1 MKRLFATLIA
11 SILVW
16 ACSDNESKTAGA
28 TSETTNGFAFR
39 VVDAERA
46 PLAMARVSLYS
57 AADMVKLDSAVADSD
72 GIAHMDLPK
81 EDCYLEGI
89 VGKDSALMAFEPLDT
104 AAAEISLMPAAT
116 VILNY
121 NALDSASWSGL
132 DLFLL
137 NTPYSAKCFD
147 DGNLG
152 ECVFAHVPAG
162 EFEVVEEKSVGEP
175 VGGLVVHAS
184 AGDTSVVVRPRQDS
198 TERDSDN
205 RDSVGRD
212 TSSQDT
218 AARDTTAQDTT
229 IQDTAARDTSAA
241 FVFEDFDDGDSL
253 NNFAKSHPNYGWY
266 VSEIGDAVFTKPSS
280 ITEFGQILDSSEE
293 RGKYL
298 SVKFDV
304 GDSGMVLIGSHI
316 GEDTAYFDMSSLTA
330 IRVTLRGDGDV
341 SFALEHFE
349 EVEENHFNKAL
360 WTTKAT
366 GEWTEVEFLPGEEIV
381 MPEAYQV
388 KWDAVSKEIALF
400 SIFMS
405 SGTFLEVDKIEFVG
419 VNLK

>member
-1 MKRLFATLIA
+1 MKRLLATLIA
-11 SILVW
+11 SVFVW

-57 AADMVKLDSAVADSD
+57 ATDMVKLDSAVTDSD

-89 VGKDSALMAFEPLDT
+89 AGKDSALMAFVPLDT

-162 EFEVVEEKSVGEP
+162 EFEVVEEKSVGERLKDARIAAEKDNP
-175 VGGLVVHAS
+175 KLNI
-184 AGDTSVVVRPRQDS
+184 PR
-198 TERDSDN
+198 N
-205 RDSVGRD
+205 
-212 TSSQDT
+212 
-218 AARDTTAQDTT
+218 
-229 IQDTAARDTSAA
+229 
-241 FVFEDFDDGDSL
+241 
-253 NNFAKSHPNYGWY
+253 
-266 VSEIGDAVFTKPSS
+266 
-280 ITEFGQILDSSEE
+280 
-293 RGKYL
+293 
-298 SVKFDV
+298 
-304 GDSGMVLIGSHI
+304 
-316 GEDTAYFDMSSLTA
+316 
-330 IRVTLRGDGDV
+330 
-341 SFALEHFE
+341 
-349 EVEENHFNKAL
+349 
-360 WTTKAT
+360 
-366 GEWTEVEFLPGEEIV
+366 
-381 MPEAYQV
+381 
-388 KWDAVSKEIALF
+388 LF
-400 SIFMS
+400 R
-405 SGTFLEVDKIEFVG
+405 
-419 VNLK
+419 